1 MSTIICSFLP
11 PQNLSGDRLQSPLCC
26 LFKFYRADRLRRNIH
41 KYSVDTLDLVC
52 DAVADRMEQ
61 GIRNFLYGSRHSVR
75 SIDRADDGCPAL
87 VALSILNTVALQNI
101 GIDSALSEEL
111 DALKL

>member
-11 PQNLSGDRLQSPLCC
+11 PTQNLSGDRLQSPLCC

-61 GIRNFLYGSRHSVR
+61 GIRNFLYGSRHSIRGV
-75 SIDRADDGCPAL
+75 DRADNCCPAL
-87 VALSILNTVALQNI
+87 IALSV
-101 GIDSALSEEL
+101 IDT
-111 DALKL
+111 DALEADGYVAIEK